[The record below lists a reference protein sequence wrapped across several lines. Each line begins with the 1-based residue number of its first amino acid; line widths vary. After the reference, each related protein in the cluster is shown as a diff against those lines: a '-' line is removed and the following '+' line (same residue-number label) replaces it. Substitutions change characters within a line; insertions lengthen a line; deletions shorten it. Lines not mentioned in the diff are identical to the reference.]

1 MGLGLRGSMRTVGVG
16 ASATRQPPVPA
27 ASATR
32 QRHTPAPRACLHKLL
47 SLLLLCAHGA
57 GRVLRAAT
65 PTPRGVGSGSS
76 PAAWHQPGLA
86 HRTLWKRLPRK
97 LMMSCQAHTRHTP
110 GARQAHV
117 ALITTDAL
125 PAGHV
130 FVTGLVTDV
139 AIRWVALSVCINRS
153 KTFASGC
160 DRFLCPSCGSDVSS
174 RRTVRPTAGRR
185 HM

>member
-1 MGLGLRGSMRTVGVG
+1 M
-16 ASATRQPPVPA
+16 ASAGVAHA
-27 ASATR
+27 ACATNRPMTTTTIIARASCTARSATTR
-32 QRHTPAPRACLHKLL
+32 RKAHTRHTPD
-47 SLLLLCAHGA
+47 
-57 GRVLRAAT
+57 
-65 PTPRGVGSGSS
+65 
-76 PAAWHQPGLA
+76 A

-139 AIRWVALSVCINRS
+139 AIRWAALSVCINRS